1 METIINLNSTQS
13 QKNFY
18 HSERVVMCKLL
29 VQLENNFALFSL
41 QNFSGQ
47 SHFIFALNY
56 LLQTLALGLYLEG
69 RVSNGKEKY

>member
-29 VQLENNFALFSL
+29 VQLENNFALFFSTKFLWTISILSL
-41 QNFSGQ
+41 
-47 SHFIFALNY
+47 H
-56 LLQTLALGLYLEG
+56 
-69 RVSNGKEKY
+69 